1 MHGSGLLC
9 LFVVSVTA
17 KVYSPPQAAKALD
30 DVEKALAQI
39 THLPHLTKAQLSDA
53 KKVSADV
60 EKSIA
65 ELESPAGQKLSKEAR
80 NAKVTA
86 SVKELESLQTTW
98 SKSADVAIADRKAA
112 LEKELKDKEAEL
124 EKDTKMMK
132 VLTLEK
138 KLAEKKL
145 KLQNMID
152 AKNAEQAKRQAA
164 KEAAEQQA
172 MVSTVMDLAK
182 NMKTAKDKTV
192 VADKLKPVMSY
203 LESRKKTVSDSL
215 AKIDSEEK
223 NREAEINALTSA
235 PSKMA
240 VSKAPTFL
248 AQVYQTMRRV
258 AYSASGF
265 NKYGLMHDDV
275 LYETPDVEEALR
287 RLPTQLIDERNF
299 RITRALQYSGQK
311 KYLAKEEWT
320 KFDEDVRYLQPYLTE
335 VIKERLE
342 KEAWDRK

>member
-9 LFVVSVTA
+9 LFAVSVTA

-60 EKSIA
+60 EKTIA
-65 ELESPAGQKLSKEAR
+65 ELESPSGQKLSKEAR

-86 SVKELESLQTTW
+86 SVKELENLQATW

-215 AKIDSEEK
+215 AKIDAEEK
-223 NREAEINALTSA
+223 TREAEINALTSA
-235 PSKMA
+235 KMP
-240 VSKAPTFL
+240 VKDGKDP
-248 AQVYQTMRRV
+248 
-258 AYSASGF
+258 
-265 NKYGLMHDDV
+265 
-275 LYETPDVEEALR
+275 
-287 RLPTQLIDERNF
+287 
-299 RITRALQYSGQK
+299 
-311 KYLAKEEWT
+311 LAKSQGMLNMLAKQEHRAYLKARAPLQSELKELSEAVDGVKKGDVAALSKVMGHMQNEMKSLQAKSQ
-320 KFDEDVRYLQPYLTE
+320 KFLY
-335 VIKERLE
+335 
-342 KEAWDRK
+342 

>member
-9 LFVVSVTA
+9 LFAVSVTA

-60 EKSIA
+60 EKTIA

-86 SVKELESLQTTW
+86 SVKELENLQTTW

-215 AKIDSEEK
+215 AKIDAEEK
-223 NREAEINALTSA
+223 TREAEINALTSA
-235 PSKMA
+235 KMP
-240 VSKAPTFL
+240 VKDGKDP
-248 AQVYQTMRRV
+248 
-258 AYSASGF
+258 
-265 NKYGLMHDDV
+265 
-275 LYETPDVEEALR
+275 
-287 RLPTQLIDERNF
+287 
-299 RITRALQYSGQK
+299 
-311 KYLAKEEWT
+311 LAKSQGMLNMLAKQHHRAYLKARAPLQSELKELSEAVDGVKKGDVAALSKVMGHMQNEMKSLQAKSQ
-320 KFDEDVRYLQPYLTE
+320 KFLY
-335 VIKERLE
+335 
-342 KEAWDRK
+342 

>member
-9 LFVVSVTA
+9 LFVVGAVA
-17 KVYSPPQAAKALD
+17 KIYNPPQAAKALD

-39 THLPHLTKAQLSDA
+39 THLPHLTKAQLSDS

-60 EKSIA
+60 EKTIA

-86 SVKELESLQTTW
+86 SVKELENLQTTW

-182 NMKTAKDKTV
+182 NMKTAKDKTA

-223 NREAEINALTSA
+223 KREAEINALTSA
-235 PSKMA
+235 KMP
-240 VSKAPTFL
+240 VKDGKDP
-248 AQVYQTMRRV
+248 
-258 AYSASGF
+258 
-265 NKYGLMHDDV
+265 
-275 LYETPDVEEALR
+275 
-287 RLPTQLIDERNF
+287 
-299 RITRALQYSGQK
+299 
-311 KYLAKEEWT
+311 LAKSQGMLNMLAKQEHRAYLKARAPLQSELKELSEAVDGVKKGDVAALSKVMGHMQNEMKSLQAKSQ
-320 KFDEDVRYLQPYLTE
+320 KFLY
-335 VIKERLE
+335 
-342 KEAWDRK
+342 

>member
-60 EKSIA
+60 EKTIA
-65 ELESPAGQKLSKEAR
+65 ELESPAGEKLSKEAR

-86 SVKELESLQTTW
+86 SVKELENLQTTW

-152 AKNAEQAKRQAA
+152 AKNTEQAKRQAA

-203 LESRKKTVSDSL
+203 LEGRKKTVSDSL
-215 AKIDSEEK
+215 AKIDAEEK
-223 NREAEINALTSA
+223 KSEAEINALTSTKI
-235 PSKMA
+235 PVKDG
-240 VSKAPTFL
+240 KDP
-248 AQVYQTMRRV
+248 
-258 AYSASGF
+258 
-265 NKYGLMHDDV
+265 
-275 LYETPDVEEALR
+275 
-287 RLPTQLIDERNF
+287 
-299 RITRALQYSGQK
+299 
-311 KYLAKEEWT
+311 LAKSQGMLNMLAKQHHRGYLKARAPLQSELKELSEAVDGIKKGDVAAISKVMGHMQNEMKSLQAKSQ
-320 KFDEDVRYLQPYLTE
+320 KFLY
-335 VIKERLE
+335 
-342 KEAWDRK
+342 

>member
-9 LFVVSVTA
+9 LFAVSVTA

-60 EKSIA
+60 EKTIA

-86 SVKELESLQTTW
+86 SVKELENLQATW

-215 AKIDSEEK
+215 AKIDAEEK
-223 NREAEINALTSA
+223 TREAEINALTSA
-235 PSKMA
+235 KMP
-240 VSKAPTFL
+240 VKDGKDP
-248 AQVYQTMRRV
+248 
-258 AYSASGF
+258 
-265 NKYGLMHDDV
+265 
-275 LYETPDVEEALR
+275 
-287 RLPTQLIDERNF
+287 
-299 RITRALQYSGQK
+299 
-311 KYLAKEEWT
+311 LAKSQGMLNMLAKQEHRAYLKARAPLQSELKELSEAVDGVKKGDVAALSKVMGHMQNEMKSLQAKSQ
-320 KFDEDVRYLQPYLTE
+320 KFLY
-335 VIKERLE
+335 
-342 KEAWDRK
+342 

>member
-86 SVKELESLQTTW
+86 SVKELENLQTTW

-235 PSKMA
+235 KMP
-240 VSKAPTFL
+240 VKDGKDP
-248 AQVYQTMRRV
+248 
-258 AYSASGF
+258 
-265 NKYGLMHDDV
+265 
-275 LYETPDVEEALR
+275 
-287 RLPTQLIDERNF
+287 
-299 RITRALQYSGQK
+299 
-311 KYLAKEEWT
+311 LAKSQGMLNMLAKQEHRAYLKARAPLQSELKELSEAVDGVKKGDVAALSKVMGHMQNEMKSLQAKSQ
-320 KFDEDVRYLQPYLTE
+320 KFLY
-335 VIKERLE
+335 
-342 KEAWDRK
+342 

>member
-17 KVYSPPQAAKALD
+17 KVYSPPQATKALD

-86 SVKELESLQTTW
+86 SVKELENLQTTW

-152 AKNAEQAKRQAA
+152 AKNTEQAKRQAA

-215 AKIDSEEK
+215 AKIDAEEK
-223 NREAEINALTSA
+223 KSEAEINALTSTKI
-235 PSKMA
+235 PVKDG
-240 VSKAPTFL
+240 KDP
-248 AQVYQTMRRV
+248 
-258 AYSASGF
+258 
-265 NKYGLMHDDV
+265 
-275 LYETPDVEEALR
+275 
-287 RLPTQLIDERNF
+287 
-299 RITRALQYSGQK
+299 
-311 KYLAKEEWT
+311 LAKSQGMLNMLAKQEHRAYLKARAPLQSELKELSEAVDGIKKGDVAAISKVMGHMQNEMKSLQAKSQ
-320 KFDEDVRYLQPYLTE
+320 KFLY
-335 VIKERLE
+335 
-342 KEAWDRK
+342 

>member
-215 AKIDSEEK
+215 AKIDAEEK
-223 NREAEINALTSA
+223 KSEAEINALTST
-235 PSKMA
+235 KMP
-240 VSKAPTFL
+240 VKDGKDP
-248 AQVYQTMRRV
+248 
-258 AYSASGF
+258 
-265 NKYGLMHDDV
+265 
-275 LYETPDVEEALR
+275 
-287 RLPTQLIDERNF
+287 
-299 RITRALQYSGQK
+299 
-311 KYLAKEEWT
+311 LAKSQGMLNMLAKQQHRAYLKARAPLQSELKELSEAVDGIKKGDVAAISKVMGHMQNEMKSLQAKSQ
-320 KFDEDVRYLQPYLTE
+320 KFLY
-335 VIKERLE
+335 
-342 KEAWDRK
+342 

>member
-17 KVYSPPQAAKALD
+17 KVYSPPQATKALD

-60 EKSIA
+60 EKTIA

-86 SVKELESLQTTW
+86 SVKELENLQTTW

-152 AKNAEQAKRQAA
+152 AKNTEQAKRQAA
-164 KEAAEQQA
+164 KQAAEQQA

-203 LESRKKTVSDSL
+203 LEGRKKTVSDSL
-215 AKIDSEEK
+215 AKIDAEEK
-223 NREAEINALTSA
+223 KSEAEINALTST
-235 PSKMA
+235 KMP
-240 VSKAPTFL
+240 VKDGKDP
-248 AQVYQTMRRV
+248 
-258 AYSASGF
+258 
-265 NKYGLMHDDV
+265 
-275 LYETPDVEEALR
+275 
-287 RLPTQLIDERNF
+287 
-299 RITRALQYSGQK
+299 
-311 KYLAKEEWT
+311 LAKSQGMLNMLAKQHHRGYLKARAPLQSELKELSEAVDGIKKGDVAAISKVMGHMQNEMKSLQAKSQ
-320 KFDEDVRYLQPYLTE
+320 KFLY
-335 VIKERLE
+335 
-342 KEAWDRK
+342 

>member
-86 SVKELESLQTTW
+86 SVIELESLQTTW

-182 NMKTAKDKTV
+182 NMKTAKDKTA

-215 AKIDSEEK
+215 AKIDAEEK
-223 NREAEINALTSA
+223 KSEAEINALTSTKI
-235 PSKMA
+235 PVKDG
-240 VSKAPTFL
+240 KDP
-248 AQVYQTMRRV
+248 
-258 AYSASGF
+258 
-265 NKYGLMHDDV
+265 
-275 LYETPDVEEALR
+275 
-287 RLPTQLIDERNF
+287 
-299 RITRALQYSGQK
+299 
-311 KYLAKEEWT
+311 LAKSQGMLNMLAKQEHRAYLKARAPLQSELKELSEAVDGVKKGDVAALSKVMGHMQNEMKSLQAKSQ
-320 KFDEDVRYLQPYLTE
+320 KFLY
-335 VIKERLE
+335 
-342 KEAWDRK
+342 

>member
-60 EKSIA
+60 EKTIA

-215 AKIDSEEK
+215 AKIDAEEK
-223 NREAEINALTSA
+223 KSEAEINALTST
-235 PSKMA
+235 KMP
-240 VSKAPTFL
+240 VKDGKDP
-248 AQVYQTMRRV
+248 
-258 AYSASGF
+258 
-265 NKYGLMHDDV
+265 
-275 LYETPDVEEALR
+275 
-287 RLPTQLIDERNF
+287 
-299 RITRALQYSGQK
+299 
-311 KYLAKEEWT
+311 LAKSQGMLNMLAKQEHRAYLKARAPLQSELKELSEAVDGVKKGDVAALSKVMGHMQNEMKSLQAKSQ
-320 KFDEDVRYLQPYLTE
+320 KFLY
-335 VIKERLE
+335 
-342 KEAWDRK
+342 